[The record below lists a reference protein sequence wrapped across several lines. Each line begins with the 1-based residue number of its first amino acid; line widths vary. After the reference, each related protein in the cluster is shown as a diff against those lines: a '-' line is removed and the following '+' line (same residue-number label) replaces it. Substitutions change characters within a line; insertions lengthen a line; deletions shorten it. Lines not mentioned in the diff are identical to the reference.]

1 MTIRELKDA
10 LAALEFISS
19 VLTLQ
24 LLLQSR
30 VNSDSEFLLED
41 DERGRRSPEE
51 RLALMEERLC
61 RLERYLRIR

>member
-41 DERGRRSPEE
+41 DERG
-51 RLALMEERLC
+51 
-61 RLERYLRIR
+61 